1 MHWDTHLSLSLMSEQ
16 FNCTSGHG
24 TFNFSFPGEVSLML
38 KRPKLESDAVGYA
51 ELELD
56 H

>member
-1 MHWDTHLSLSLMSEQ
+1 MHWDTHLSLSLMSE
-16 FNCTSGHG
+16 HG